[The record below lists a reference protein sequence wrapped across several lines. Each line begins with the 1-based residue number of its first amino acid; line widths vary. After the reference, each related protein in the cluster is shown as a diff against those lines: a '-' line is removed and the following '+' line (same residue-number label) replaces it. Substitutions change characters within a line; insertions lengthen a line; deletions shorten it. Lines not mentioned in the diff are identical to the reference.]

1 MTMTAHE
8 RRRFRE
14 RAGTYLL
21 GVAIGCM
28 LAGVLLMSRW
38 MVIKRER
45 DLEAQKQQGAA
56 PAPPAR

>member
-1 MTMTAHE
+1 MAMTAHE

-28 LAGVLLMSRW
+28 LASVLLLSRW
-38 MVIKRER
+38 MVVKRER
-45 DLEAQKQQGAA
+45 ALEAQRQGGA
-56 PAPPAR
+56 PATPAR